1 MAENKEKK
9 LVSADEAVK
18 AVKKTAAKA
27 GDAAENTAAKAK
39 KTAAAAKDA
48 AEGTAKKALKK
59 AADAVEE
66 TVEPAVDEVEEAVE
80 EIEEEVEEAKPAKK
94 TAPKKPA
101 AKEEGSNLQ
110 QAKPKGSSTGYR
122 IGAIALW
129 VVALGLEI
137 VAIMILL
144 GKIKM
149 NFLGLSSLAQI
160 IVFLVLDLI
169 CVVIGSQLWKKAN
182 HISPMSKKNKTL
194 FWIWNNMGVIVAVA
208 CFLPFI
214 IIALSNKNTDKKT
227 RVVAT
232 VVAIIALLIAGLA
245 SYDWNPVSKEELEAA
260 TNTIT
265 GDVYWAPFGKVYHT
279 HQDCQALNHTDTL
292 TYGSVDQAIA
302 ANRTRLCSFC
312 AKRDDITNLAT
323 DGKDVSA
330 EDILPDEIG
339 EIDLEEAAD

>member
-1 MAENKEKK
+1 MAEVKQKK

-18 AVKKTAAKA
+18 AVKKTAKKA
-27 GDAAENTAAKAK
+27 EEAADTAAAKAK
-39 KTAAAAKDA
+39 KTAAAAGDA
-48 AEGTAKKALKK
+48 AEGTAKKTVKKVVK
-59 AADAVEE
+59 AAEE
-66 TVEPAVDEVEEAVE
+66 TAAPAVE
-80 EIEEEVEEAKPAKK
+80 EIEEVEEVVEEAAEEAAPAKK
-94 TAPKKPA
+94 TAGKKPQ
-101 AKEEGSNLQ
+101 GSNLQ

-149 NFLGLSSLAQI
+149 NFLGLSSLGQI

-182 HISPMSKKNKTL
+182 HISPMSKKNPTL
-194 FWIWNNMGVIVAVA
+194 FWIWNNMGLIVSVA

-279 HQDCQALNHTDTL
+279 HEDCQALNHTDTL

-323 DGKDVSA
+323 DEKDVSDA
-330 EDILPDEIG
+330 DILPDEIG

>member
-1 MAENKEKK
+1 MAEVKQKK

-18 AVKKTAAKA
+18 AVKKTAKKA
-27 GDAAENTAAKAK
+27 EEAADTAAAKAK
-39 KTAAAAKDA
+39 KTAAAAGDA
-48 AEGTAKKALKK
+48 AEGTAKKAVKKVVK
-59 AADAVEE
+59 AAEE
-66 TVEPAVDEVEEAVE
+66 TAEPAVE
-80 EIEEEVEEAKPAKK
+80 EIEEVVEEAAEEAKPAKK
-94 TAPKKPA
+94 TADKKPQ
-101 AKEEGSNLQ
+101 GSNLQ

-149 NFLGLSSLAQI
+149 NFLGLSSLGQI

-182 HISPMSKKNKTL
+182 HISPMSKKNPTL
-194 FWIWNNMGVIVAVA
+194 FWIWNNMGLIVSVA

-279 HQDCQALNHTDTL
+279 HEDCQALNHTDTL

-323 DGKDVSA
+323 DEKNVSDA
-330 EDILPDEIG
+330 DILPDEIG
-339 EIDLEEAAD
+339 DIDLEEAAD

>member
-1 MAENKEKK
+1 MAEVKQKK

-18 AVKKTAAKA
+18 AVKKTAKKA
-27 GDAAENTAAKAK
+27 EEAADTAAAKAK
-39 KTAAAAKDA
+39 KTAAAAGDA
-48 AEGTAKKALKK
+48 AEGTAKKTVKKVVK
-59 AADAVEE
+59 AAEE
-66 TVEPAVDEVEEAVE
+66 TAAPAV
-80 EIEEEVEEAKPAKK
+80 EEVEELEEVAEEVVEEAAPAKK
-94 TAPKKPA
+94 TAGKKPQ
-101 AKEEGSNLQ
+101 GSNLQ

-149 NFLGLSSLAQI
+149 NFLGLSSLGQI

-169 CVVIGSQLWKKAN
+169 CVVIGSMLWKKAN
-182 HISPMSKKNKTL
+182 HISPMSKKNPTL
-194 FWIWNNMGVIVAVA
+194 FWIWNNMGLIVSVA

-279 HQDCQALNHTDTL
+279 HEDCQALNHTDTL

-323 DGKDVSA
+323 DEKDVSDA
-330 EDILPDEIG
+330 DILPDEIG
-339 EIDLEEAAD
+339 DIDLEEAAD

>member
-1 MAENKEKK
+1 MAEVKEKK

-18 AVKKTAAKA
+18 AVKKAAKKA
-27 GDAAENTAAKAK
+27 EEAAEGTASKAK
-39 KTAAAAKDA
+39 KTAAAAKDT
-48 AEGTAKKALKK
+48 AEKTVKKTVKK

-66 TVEPAVDEVEEAVE
+66 TAEPAVDEAAE
-80 EIEEEVEEAKPAKK
+80 EIEEVVEEVKPAKK
-94 TAPKKPA
+94 TAAKKP
-101 AKEEGSNLQ
+101 EGSNLQ

-137 VAIMILL
+137 VAILILT
-144 GKIKM
+144 GKINM

-182 HISPMSKKNKTL
+182 HISPMSKKNPTL
-194 FWIWNNMGVIVAVA
+194 FWIWNNMGVIVSVA

-232 VVAIIALLIAGLA
+232 VVAIIALLIAGLT
-245 SYDWNPVSKEELEAA
+245 SYDWNPVSKEELDAA
-260 TNTIT
+260 TSTIT

-323 DGKDVSA
+323 DEKDVSA
-330 EDILPDEIG
+330 EDILVEDVG
-339 EIDLEEAAD
+339 EIDLNEAAD

>member
-1 MAENKEKK
+1 MAEIKEKK

-18 AVKKTAAKA
+18 AVKKTAKKA
-27 GDAAENTAAKAK
+27 ETAAETTAAKAK

-48 AEGTAKKALKK
+48 ADGTAKKTVK
-59 AADAVEE
+59 AVKE
-66 TVEPAVDEVEEAVE
+66 TAEPVVDEVEEVVEEAEEAVE
-80 EIEEEVEEAKPAKK
+80 EVKPVKK
-94 TAPKKPA
+94 TTAKKPA
-101 AKEEGSNLQ
+101 AEGSNLQ

-144 GKIKM
+144 GKINM
-149 NFLGLSSLAQI
+149 NLFGLSSLAQI
-160 IVFLVLDLI
+160 IIFLVLDLI

-182 HISPMSKKNKTL
+182 HISPMSKKNPTL
-194 FWIWNNMGVIVAVA
+194 FWIWNNMGVIVSVA

-323 DGKDVSA
+323 DEKDVSDTDLII
-330 EDILPDEIG
+330 EDVGDV
-339 EIDLEEAAD
+339 DLEEAAD